1 MIYSHINFLLTEI
14 LNTTSY
20 VAFTSKLLVVLHN
33 RHQLFGGGE
42 WEMDRSKETDD
53 KLTTVMLSSI

>member
-33 RHQLFGGGE
+33 RHQLLEGGGVG
-42 WEMDRSKETDD
+42 DGQK
-53 KLTTVMLSSI
+53 